1 MSGSKTRGN
10 SPMEILK
17 FLQIV
22 QLKYSKPAGKAAGF
36 TLIELLVG
44 IILAFLVIAPLLGF
58 VVNMM
63 NTDRREQAK
72 ATSEQEL
79 QAAADYIARDL
90 QQAVY
95 IYDATGVQALFSGP
109 NPQLPSVT
117 GTDSY
122 PVLVFWKR
130 KFLEKAISENG
141 RSVCPAGAGSTNCN
155 DAFVYAL
162 VAYYLTVPRNSPN
175 TAPWS
180 GAAQIRRLEIQD
192 GVKIEDPATRKQR
205 YLSENDPKI
214 DPKISRDKGF
224 NFNLSKLTGSN
235 LTEKMNNWKAG
246 RLDPRNNASDR
257 LTAER
262 ITNTPEVLVDYI
274 DKSQANT
281 PNLPKENCPEID
293 GRNPDRTD
301 PTWQRV
307 PIYTGDRARPGTRLP
322 TPAPNPLQTY
332 SFFACVY
339 SSKNTAQVFLR
350 GNALARIQP
359 NNQVPP
365 YDRRNSAFFPTAR
378 IEATG
383 SGGLRIQ

>member
-1 MSGSKTRGN
+1 MSGSKIRGN

-22 QLKYSKPAGKAAGF
+22 QLKCSKPAGKAAGF

-44 IILAFLVIAPLLGF
+44 IVLAFLVIAPLLGF

-79 QAAADYIARDL
+79 QAAADYISRDL

-95 IYDATGVQALFSGP
+95 IYDATGVSKISSG
-109 NPQLPSVT
+109 LPPVT
-117 GTDSY
+117 GTSIS

-130 KFLEKAISENG
+130 KFLEQAISADG
-141 RSVCPAGAGSTNCN
+141 RSVCTAGSTNCN

-162 VAYYLTVPRNSPN
+162 VAYYLTVPGNN
-175 TAPWS
+175 TNAAPWS

-192 GVKIEDPATRKQR
+192 GVKVEDPGTRKQK

-214 DPKISRDKGF
+214 GRDKGF
-224 NFNLSKLTGSN
+224 NFNLSKLTGPN
-235 LTEKMNNWKAG
+235 LTGKMNSWKPG
-246 RLDPRNNASDR
+246 RIDPRNNASDR
-257 LTAER
+257 LVAET
-262 ITNTPEVLVDYI
+262 ITNIPQVLVDYI
-274 DKSQANT
+274 DRSPST
-281 PNLPKENCPEID
+281 TSNLPKENCPPID
-293 GRNPDRTD
+293 GTNADRRD

-307 PIYTGDRARPGTRLP
+307 PRYTADPPGRVTPPPP
-322 TPAPNPLQTY
+322 TAPVALQTY

-359 NNQVPP
+359 NNRVPT

-378 IEATG
+378 IQATG
-383 SGGLRIQ
+383 SGRLRIQ

>member
-1 MSGSKTRGN
+1 
-10 SPMEILK
+10 MEILK

-22 QLKYSKPAGKAAGF
+22 QLKCSKPAGKAAGF

-95 IYDATGVQALFSGP
+95 IYDATGVDPRGGNNIKS
-109 NPQLPSVT
+109 QLPSIPN
-117 GTDSY
+117 TDSY

-130 KFLEKAISENG
+130 KFLEQAISADGQSACGTN
-141 RSVCPAGAGSTNCN
+141 STNCN

-162 VAYYLTVPRNSPN
+162 VAYYLTVPKNKAN
-175 TAPWS
+175 LAPWS

-192 GVKIEDPATRKQR
+192 GVKREAAGTRRQT
-205 YLSENDPKI
+205 YILENHPKI
-214 DPKISRDKGF
+214 GRDKGF
-224 NFNLSKLTGSN
+224 NFNLSKLTGPN
-235 LTEKMNNWKAG
+235 LTAKMSSWTPG
-246 RLDPRNNASDR
+246 RLDPRNNATDKVVPE
-257 LTAER
+257 T
-262 ITNTPEVLVDYI
+262 ITKTPEVLVDYI
-274 DKSQANT
+274 DTSKANT
-281 PNLPKENCPEID
+281 PNLPQENCPID
-293 GRNPDRTD
+293 ATNPDNTD

-307 PIYTGDRARPGTRLP
+307 PRYTSDPPSRGTRQAK
-322 TPAPNPLQTY
+322 TPPPELETY

-359 NNQVPP
+359 NNQDPP
-365 YDRRNSAFFPTAR
+365 TYDRRNSAFFPTAR

-383 SGGLRIQ
+383 SGRLRIQ

>member
-1 MSGSKTRGN
+1 
-10 SPMEILK
+10 
-17 FLQIV
+17 
-22 QLKYSKPAGKAAGF
+22 
-36 TLIELLVG
+36 VG

-95 IYDATGVQALFSGP
+95 IYDATGLNKINSE
-109 NPQLPSVT
+109 LPSIT
-117 GTDSY
+117 GFDSY

-130 KFLEKAISENG
+130 KFLEQAISADG
-141 RSVCPAGAGSTNCN
+141 KSVCSGANSTNCN

-162 VAYYLTVPRNSPN
+162 VAYYLTVPRPNNAN

-192 GVKIEDPATRKQR
+192 GVKVEDSARRQR

-214 DPKISRDKGF
+214 GRDKGF

-246 RLDPRNNASDR
+246 RLDPRNNASDK

-322 TPAPNPLQTY
+322 TAALNPLQTY

-359 NNQVPP
+359 NNQVPT
-365 YDRRNSAFFPTAR
+365 YERRNSAFFPTAR

-383 SGGLRIQ
+383 SGRLRIQ